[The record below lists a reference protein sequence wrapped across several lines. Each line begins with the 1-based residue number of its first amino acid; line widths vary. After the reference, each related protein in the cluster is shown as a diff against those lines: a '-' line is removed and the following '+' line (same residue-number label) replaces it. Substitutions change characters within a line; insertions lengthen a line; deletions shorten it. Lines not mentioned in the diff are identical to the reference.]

1 MYCAVSP
8 YVSLRHSLIVLSF
21 SNAAEAMMFSV
32 GWQAQQRTT
41 SATLTATRHDGVN
54 NKKALMIIK
63 NKKKSNAKT
72 TKCNKLQKYS

>member
-1 MYCAVSP
+1 
-8 YVSLRHSLIVLSF
+8 
-21 SNAAEAMMFSV
+21 MMFSV